1 MKNQKK
7 RKQNQQILYGG
18 NASFTPLVFTTNSG
32 MSKEIKQ
39 FHRQLCQLLCEKSGV
54 SYSDTS
60 AWVKQQ
66 IIFSLLGT
74 SIICIKCS
82 RSRKYIISTK
92 ERMDIHTAN
101 HVVGVKQ
108 K

>member
-54 SYSDTS
+54 CYSEF

-66 IIFSLLGT
+66 IIVSLLGT

-82 RSRKYIISTK
+82 RSKKYIISTK
-92 ERMDIHTAN
+92 ERMDIHTTN